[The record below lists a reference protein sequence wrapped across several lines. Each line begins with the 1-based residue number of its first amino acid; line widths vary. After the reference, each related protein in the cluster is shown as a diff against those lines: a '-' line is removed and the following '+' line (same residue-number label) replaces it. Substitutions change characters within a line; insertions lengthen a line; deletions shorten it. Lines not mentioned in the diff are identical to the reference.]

1 MALLDEKIRQEV
13 KTALGELPNPVRLL
27 MFTQEFE
34 CQFCRETRQL
44 VEEVAAIHDQVS
56 AEFYNF
62 VVDQGRA
69 EEYGIDKI
77 PAIAVVGEKD
87 YGVRLY
93 GIPSGY
99 EFSSLIESIRLVSSG
114 EPQLTPAG
122 LEFAQGLQDP
132 VHIQVYVT
140 PTCPY
145 CPRSVVLGFNL
156 AVASDLIKADM
167 VEATEFP
174 HLAQKYRVMGVPRSV
189 INEEFH
195 IEGAAPEPM
204 VLDKIREALGGAGE

>member
-1 MALLDEKIRQEV
+1 VALLDEKIRQEV

>member
-1 MALLDEKIRQEV
+1 VALLDEKIRQEV

-62 VVDQGRA
+62 VVDQDRA